1 MNGMRYKLPYS
12 SQPYFSHDAQSS
24 QVPIDKIIK
33 GSVKRSAVEET
44 RSATGFGMRGL
55 RMRSLGVRGSRMRA
69 LGVGGWGMRELGMG
83 ALMDMADDL
92 EEERNWLKILAQRVP
107 RQKSY
112 IRVQ

>member
-24 QVPIDKIIK
+24 RHPVDKIIN
-33 GSVKRSAVEET
+33 GSVKRSAVDEA

-55 RMRSLGVRGSRMRA
+55 RMRA
-69 LGVGGWGMRELGMG
+69 LGVG

-92 EEERNWLKILAQRVP
+92 EGERNWLKILAQRVP

-112 IRVQ
+112 VRVQ

>member
-1 MNGMRYKLPYS
+1 MRYKLPYS

-44 RSATGFGMRGL
+44 RSATGFGMRGT
-55 RMRSLGVRGSRMRA
+55 RMRA

-83 ALMDMADDL
+83 ALIDMADDL

-112 IRVQ
+112 VRVQ

>member
-1 MNGMRYKLPYS
+1 
-12 SQPYFSHDAQSS
+12 
-24 QVPIDKIIK
+24 
-33 GSVKRSAVEET
+33 
-44 RSATGFGMRGL
+44 
-55 RMRSLGVRGSRMRA
+55 MRA

-83 ALMDMADDL
+83 ALIDMADDL